1 MYTVAKNCNLGI
13 KTEPVTA
20 GADATVNYVRA
31 CLASETDIFVQKP
44 DIQYNTYI
52 QIYSTIPTYIQ
63 MHSLYIAATGTV
75 LDYFWDSVCRML
87 QLMTQI
93 FFFFRYDLFSKYFK
107 IS

>member
-1 MYTVAKNCNLGI
+1 M
-13 KTEPVTA
+13 TA
-20 GADATVNYVRA
+20 GADATVNYV
-31 CLASETDIFVQKP
+31 
-44 DIQYNTYI
+44 QYEHVWLLSQIYLFKS
-52 QIYSTIPTYIQ
+52 QIYSTIHIYRYTEQYIYTDIHYNTYIQ

-93 FFFFRYDLFSKYFK
+93 FFFFRYDLLSKYFK